1 MDASLLQFNAAD
13 PSAWQERM
21 TSGSAPE
28 VDRLAAASQEFEAVL
43 LRQFL
48 SEAFKPITENGDLF
62 GSKNPVYGYMITDS
76 LANGLSS
83 ADVFGFSNVLQAQLA
98 GAIHNNDENDAKVF

>member
-13 PSAWQERM
+13 SSAWQERM

-28 VDRLAAASQEFEAVL
+28 VDRLAAASREFEAVL
-43 LRQFL
+43 LRRFL
-48 SEAFKPITENGDLF
+48 SEAFKPITV
-62 GSKNPVYGYMITDS
+62 SP
-76 LANGLSS
+76 ANGLSS
-83 ADVFGFSNVLQAQLA
+83 GDVCGLSNVLHAQLA